1 MSSILRALRK
11 VEDEKAALG
20 EGGVDLAHDILK
32 RNYAQPKQT
41 NWLLVGGAFVLLLVG
56 IGLGWWLLPRPV
68 PVTESGP
75 VVRVERETAP
85 LSVTAAPATEL
96 TATKPVPQPTVVSP
110 PLNIAPLL
118 PTEKVVLEPPVAE
131 QSVEKTPV
139 ITEIEL
145 PALVIEEIVFH
156 QDPASRLVIINEL
169 PVMVG
174 TDIEGVRVE
183 EILPDRVK
191 FSYQGQR
198 FEKLLS
204 KE

>member
-1 MSSILRALRK
+1 
-11 VEDEKAALG
+11 
-20 EGGVDLAHDILK
+20 
-32 RNYAQPKQT
+32 
-41 NWLLVGGAFVLLLVG
+41 LLIGSAFVLLLVG
-56 IGLGWWLLPRPV
+56 IGLGWWLLPQPA
-68 PVTESGP
+68 PITESRP
-75 VVRVERETAP
+75 AVRVEQETAP
-85 LSVTAAPATEL
+85 LTAPAAPDTDL
-96 TATKPVPQPTVVSP
+96 TATKPAPQTTVVSP

-118 PTEKVVLEPPVAE
+118 RTEKVVLEPPVAE

-139 ITEIEL
+139 ITEIEF

-174 TDIEGVRVE
+174 TDIEGARVE

-191 FSYQGQR
+191 FSYQGKR
-198 FEKLLS
+198 FEKLFS